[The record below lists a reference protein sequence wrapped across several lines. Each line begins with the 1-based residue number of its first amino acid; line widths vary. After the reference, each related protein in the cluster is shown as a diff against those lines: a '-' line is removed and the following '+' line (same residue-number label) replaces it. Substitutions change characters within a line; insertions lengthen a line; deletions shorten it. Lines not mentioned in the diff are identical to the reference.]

1 LPLGRGVGHLEGC
14 GIFKLS
20 TARDND
26 NKGANDMHEQ
36 ALIIFIS
43 NLMNRKD
50 TDTIKRTAV
59 LLEKYL
65 PSGSGFDNG
74 TTLNV
79 DKSTSQKLVF
89 EAAFHHMN
97 EHGHYTRW
105 TDHTVTVRPAF
116 QGLDIRVSGRNHNDI
131 KEYIGDCFDHCLE
144 ETVCNTLRESH
155 LEIARGNMA

>member
-1 LPLGRGVGHLEGC
+1 
-14 GIFKLS
+14 
-20 TARDND
+20 
-26 NKGANDMHEQ
+26 MHEQ

-43 NLMNRKD
+43 NLMGRKN
-50 TDTIKRTAV
+50 TDTIEETAS
-59 LLEKYL
+59 LLEQYL

-79 DKSTSQKLVF
+79 DKSTPQKLVF
-89 EAAFHHMN
+89 NTAFHHLS
-97 EHGHYTRW
+97 EHGYYTKW

-131 KEYIGDCFDHCLE
+131 KEYIEGCFDYCLE

>member
-1 LPLGRGVGHLEGC
+1 
-14 GIFKLS
+14 
-20 TARDND
+20 
-26 NKGANDMHEQ
+26 MHEQ

-50 TDTIKRTAV
+50 TDTIGETAF
-59 LLEKYL
+59 LLGQYL

-89 EAAFHHMN
+89 ETAFHHMD
-97 EHGHYTRW
+97 EHGYYTKW

-116 QGLDIRVSGRNHNDI
+116 QGLDIRVSGRNHNGI
-131 KEYIGDCFDHCLE
+131 KEYIEGCFDHCLE
-144 ETVCNTLRESH
+144 ETACNTLRERH
-155 LEIARGNMA
+155 LEIARGDMS